1 MTKMNDSFEVF
12 SNGNLGSVRV
22 VFNEITGEPW
32 FVAKDICDCLEIGN
46 SRQATARLLD
56 DEKMTVILNDSHSGK
71 RGGAQSITIV
81 SESGLYT
88 LIMGSRKKEAVDF
101 QRWITREVLPSI
113 RKHGAYVMG
122 QEEMKPS
129 EREAMLNAI
138 EKVSKQMKVFE
149 EDSNY
154 WFDMYNKILEDAT
167 RPLKD
172 IVKDEIPSASVS
184 TSTSTSIFKNGIWTS
199 SEDKYRIIEREQ
211 R

>member
-22 VFNEITGEPW
+22 IFNEITGEPW
-32 FVAKDICDCLEIGN
+32 FVAKDVCDCLGIKN
-46 SRQATARLLD
+46 PSDAISNLLS
-56 DEKMTVILNDSHSGK
+56 DEKSSLVLTEGTSPK
-71 RGGAQSITIV
+71 GGNPTFSII

-88 LIMGSRKKEAVDF
+88 LIMRSRKKEAVDF
-101 QRWITREVLPSI
+101 QRWVTREVLPSI

-138 EKVSKQMKVFE
+138 EMVSKKMKVFE

-172 IVKDEIPSASVS
+172 IVKDEIPSAS
-184 TSTSTSIFKNGIWTS
+184 FKNGVWTNDQMLVIS
-199 SEDKYRIIEREQ
+199 SEDKYRIVEREQ